1 MLTTSKPV
9 NSEPNLQS
17 LSPFKLSRSE
27 QNSPLLHTR
36 VLSAPH
42 HQGGDLSGLHPHS
55 PPPQRPLTLQPL
67 PTYSF
72 STGPCYFLPGS
83 QQYLS
88 YRLPRQPF
96 LPTTSRNSLSE
107 AQGDDWSSLAL
118 KPSGAHD
125 VLPEIKSNS
134 RLWLAGP
141 RKIWPLPAA
150 LATFCSSPHRLLPFR
165 SPRA

>member
-9 NSEPNLQS
+9 TQSPISNLSAPSNS
-17 LSPFKLSRSE
+17 SRSE
-27 QNSPLLHTR
+27 QNAPLLHTR

-83 QQYLS
+83 QHYLS
-88 YRLPRQPF
+88 YRLPGQPF
-96 LPTTSRNSLSE
+96 LPTTSLSE

-141 RKIWPLPAA
+141 CKIWPLPASP
-150 LATFCSSPHRLLPFR
+150 ATFCSSPPRFLPFR
-165 SPRA
+165 SPRPKAL